1 MRPDGGTSVL
11 ISERDCA
18 AAIETGVI
26 TSILPAIPA
35 AGARAAGAR
44 VMDPPRPPARDPGQ
58 RRPIET
64 VEIRP
69 AAAVRQRVPRAL
81 RRAIGPVLLVAVWHG
96 LSVTGLLPPEAL
108 AGPARVLSSA
118 AALWAMGELQDAM
131 AASLG
136 RVLSGLAIGGTI
148 GLALAVISGLF
159 KMGEDLIDATVQML
173 RTVPNIALIPLLIIW
188 FGIGEPPK
196 IALIALATSF
206 PIYLNVYAGI
216 RNVDQ
221 TLVDAGRTLG
231 LSRAG
236 LIRHVILPGALPGAL
251 VGLRYSL
258 GVAWLALV
266 FGEQV
271 NATAGIGYLM
281 SNAREFFQTDVIV
294 VCLAVYA
301 LLGLAVDLV
310 VRLLERILLSWR
322 PAFTGA

>member
-1 MRPDGGTSVL
+1 MSLGGGASML
-11 ISERDCA
+11 ASERDLA
-18 AAIETGVI
+18 AAMAAGPIA
-26 TSILPAIPA
+26 SIAPAIPA
-35 AGARAAGAR
+35 AGAK
-44 VMDPPRPPARDPGQ
+44 
-58 RRPIET
+58 
-64 VEIRP
+64 
-69 AAAVRQRVPRAL
+69 AAAVERRVDFGSSRPRAIETIVIKPAVATRQRIPRAL
-81 RRAIGPVLLVAVWHG
+81 RRAIGPVLLVALWHS

-118 AALWAMGELQDAM
+118 AALWATGELQDAM

-136 RVLSGLAIGGTI
+136 RVLTGLAIGGSI
-148 GLALAVISGLF
+148 GLGLAVVSGLF
-159 KMGEDLIDATVQML
+159 KVGEDLIDATVQML

-221 TLVDAGRTLG
+221 TLVDAARTLG
-231 LSRAG
+231 LGRAG

-310 VRLLERILLSWR
+310 VRLLERIFLSWR